1 MFVAVHCD
9 QTMVSADM
17 LLCSCCRL
25 YREFCA
31 SGPELG
37 DIMDI
42 NESLF

>member
-9 QTMVSADM
+9 QTV
-17 LLCSCCRL
+17 LTCCCAVVAGCTANRG
-25 YREFCA
+25 FCA